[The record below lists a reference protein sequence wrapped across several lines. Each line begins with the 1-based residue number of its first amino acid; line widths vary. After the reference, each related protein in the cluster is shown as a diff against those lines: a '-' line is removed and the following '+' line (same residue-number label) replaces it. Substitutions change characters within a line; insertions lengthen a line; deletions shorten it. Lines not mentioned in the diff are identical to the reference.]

1 MLLGILSDTHDQLV
15 RTRLAV
21 SLLRE
26 SGAEVLIHCGDLAKP
41 EIVAA
46 CAVLPTYFVLG
57 NWDADNVPAL
67 RKAAEESGAVCL
79 GWGDTIILDGK
90 RIGVVHGH
98 MRIDVRRVMATKPHY
113 LLSGHS
119 HIAIDHYDGDVRR
132 INPGALYDADQ
143 FTVAVLD
150 LENDSVQFL
159 SVPSTDCAG

>member
-1 MLLGILSDTHDQLV
+1 MLLGILSDTHDQLA
-15 RTRLAV
+15 RTRRAV

-26 SGAEVLIHCGDLAKP
+26 SGAEVLIHCGDLAIP

-67 RKAAEESGAVCL
+67 RKAAAENGAVCL
-79 GWGDTIILDGK
+79 GWGDTVVLDGK

-98 MRIDVRRVMATKPHY
+98 MRIDVRRVLATRPDY

-119 HIAIDHYDGDVRR
+119 HIPSDQYEGDVRR
-132 INPGALYDADQ
+132 INPGALHEADQ
-143 FTVAVLD
+143 FTVALLD
-150 LENDSVQFL
+150 LANDSVQFL
-159 SVPSTDCAG
+159 TVPSID